1 MASTQ
6 IPAFGTQEWAD
17 QLKNFLNKNPNYKDS
32 AKTWEG
38 AFVLEFLAE
47 GKKLKKDTWVWLD
60 LWHGEC
66 RNARF
71 IAKRDEL
78 TAPFFLSAK
87 ESAWY
92 AVVTGAINP
101 QTALVGG
108 KFKLSG
114 DMAKMMRYPKAA
126 AYILKYLTRLLKDW

>member
-6 IPAFGTQEWAD
+6 YPTFGTQEWAD
-17 QLKNFLNKNPNYKDS
+17 QLKTFLNKNPNYKDS

-38 AFVLEFLAE
+38 AFILEFIAE
-47 GKKLKKDTWVWLD
+47 GKKLKQDTWVWLD

-66 RNARF
+66 RDAKF
-71 IAKRDEL
+71 LMKRDEIQ
-78 TAPFFLSAK
+78 APFYLSAK
-87 ESAWY
+87 ETAWDG
-92 AVVTGAINP
+92 VVKGTINP

-108 KFKLSG
+108 KFKLTG
-114 DMAKMMRYPKAA
+114 EMAKMMRFPKAA

>member
-6 IPAFGTQEWAD
+6 TPAFGTQAWAD
-17 QLKNFLNKNPNYKDS
+17 ALKAMLNKNPNYKDS

-38 AFVLEFLAE
+38 AFILEFLTE
-47 GKKLKKDTWVWLD
+47 GKKLDKDTWVWLD
-60 LWHGEC
+60 LWHGVC
-66 RNARF
+66 RDAKF

-78 TAPFFLSAK
+78 PAPFFLSAK

-92 AVVTGAINP
+92 AVVTGVINP

-126 AYILKYLTRLLKDW
+126 AYILKYLTRFLKNW